1 MKFGLKSVTG
11 DGEARPDKSSSNI
24 RRIPEYLS
32 QQIVGQSA
40 LVHRLLIALVSGGH
54 LLLEG
59 YPGLAKTRSVKAL
72 ASHIKGVFHRIQFT
86 PDLLPADLTGTEV
99 FIPKSGTF
107 EFRRGPLFHEIIL
120 ADEINRAP
128 AKVQSALLEAMEE
141 RQITVGS
148 NTYKLPEL
156 FMVMATQNPIE
167 QEGTYP
173 LPEAQRD
180 RFLMHVR
187 VGYPEREQEVSIM
200 QLARDEAMENT
211 GAEPA
216 ETLTVSHQEV
226 LKARA
231 EIYALHMAQPV
242 EQYIVELVQASR
254 NFTNHDMNLHRWIDV
269 GASPRG
275 TISLDVCARATAWLD
290 GRDYVSPA
298 DVQTVAHDV
307 LRHRI
312 LLSYEADAE
321 GVDVDDV
328 IGQLISVVAV
338 P

>member
-1 MKFGLKSVTG
+1 MKFGLKSVPG
-11 DGEARPDKSSSNI
+11 DEAARPEKSSSNI

-72 ASHIKGVFHRIQFT
+72 ASHIQGVFHRIQFT

-99 FIPKSGTF
+99 FIPKTGTF

-148 NTYKLPEL
+148 NTYKLPDL

-187 VGYPEREQEVSIM
+187 VGYPEREQEVNIM
-200 QLARDEAMENT
+200 QLARDEAMENA
-211 GAEPA
+211 GAEA
-216 ETLTVSHQEV
+216 VETLIVSHREI

-254 NFTNHDMNLHRWIDV
+254 NCKNYDSNLHRWIDV

-290 GRDYVSPA
+290 NRDYVSPA
-298 DVQTVAHDV
+298 DVQAVAHDV